1 MYMGESLKKKQRE
14 DYRLLS
20 QSREGRYLVLYV
32 WILVCDVKKN
42 VSIAETLGLCWGQV
56 HNPESHVQLPN
67 HVYLHK
73 FTVNVRCSFSF
84 KISLCFRVIHVKF
97 IEFC

>member
-1 MYMGESLKKKQRE
+1 MNINKMYMGESLKKKQRE

-42 VSIAETLGLCWGQV
+42 VSIAETLGLC
-56 HNPESHVQLPN
+56 
-67 HVYLHK
+67 
-73 FTVNVRCSFSF
+73 
-84 KISLCFRVIHVKF
+84 
-97 IEFC
+97 